1 MDGAAKASRVP
12 RRAVAAALL
21 VLVGV
26 AMASTLRPVE
36 RAGRA
41 KLLARSLA
49 GGQIAPAERT
59 GFWFDPE
66 YAVFLA
72 DVARRTPR
80 NATVAVLAPSRPDVY
95 AYQAAYQLAPRRVVS
110 ADRVEEAAFVAAYGH
125 RGGGGAKATAVANGT
140 LFRR

>member
-1 MDGAAKASRVP
+1 MDGAARAPRVP

-21 VLVGV
+21 FLLGV
-26 AMASTLRPVE
+26 AMASSLRPVE
-36 RAGRA
+36 RARRA

-49 GGQIAPAERT
+49 GGPVAPAERT

-80 NATVAVLAPSRPDVY
+80 DATVAVLAPSRPDVY
-95 AYQAAYQLAPRRVVS
+95 AYQAAYQLAPRRVLPP
-110 ADRVEEAAFVAAYGH
+110 DRAEEAAFVAAYGH
-125 RGGGGAKATAVANGT
+125 RGGGGPKATAVAHGT